1 MLLHGGGIIFPPQEC
16 SPPLNLIIKKTNKI
30 PKLKKKSVLLFS
42 KHVPYSSHNAS
53 GVISVPT
60 AHLVDSAFP
69 AISNCAPP
77 SQFCELLKNNI

>member
-1 MLLHGGGIIFPPQEC
+1 MLLHGGGIIFPPSGIFSSSQ
-16 SPPLNLIIKKTNKI
+16 SHNKENKQNTQI
-30 PKLKKKSVLLFS
+30 KKSVLLFS